1 MVSKVVVVPLVVV
14 FECLLQNE
22 LLHQAKLGLRFVVFV
37 VFCSIVVLE
46 VLMKKQLEMVVL
58 LRTVEVV
65 LVEVMDPEEPL
76 IDKMV

>member
-22 LLHQAKLGLRFVVFV
+22 LLHQAKLGLRVVVFV
-37 VFCSIVVLE
+37 VCSIVLLE